1 MLTIDE
7 IKNISF
13 RKASFSGGYKAEDV
27 DAFIEEV
34 IASFEQLKK
43 EKTNLVHKIDRLA
56 TRLEEY
62 RADEETVRNALLT
75 SQKMSDACIKEAR
88 EKAAKIVRDA
98 EEKAQALLVEA
109 NNMTALEKENYLQL
123 QADAVNLRAEL
134 IELYRSHIQAIDD
147 LPTSV
152 DLEKA
157 EQEVNA
163 KYPTKPIEEPPV
175 QQPAY
180 AQPSY
185 PAQQPLYS
193 QTPYED
199 DSYAEEEEYTAPA
212 PVEEQ
217 PKPQFRQRAQRPQRQ
232 QPSRIAQQVQQQQ
245 QQPPQ
250 SDDGTKVAPKRPSK
264 FSHLKFGD
272 NYDVSAD

>member
-134 IELYRSHIQAIDD
+134 RLSRRSTRSTPPSPLRSLPYSSLLMRSLPIPRSSPCIPR
-147 LPTSV
+147 LPTRMTATPRKRS
-152 DLEKA
+152 
-157 EQEVNA
+157 
-163 KYPTKPIEEPPV
+163 T
-175 QQPAY
+175 
-180 AQPSY
+180 
-185 PAQQPLYS
+185 PLPLPLKS
-193 QTPYED
+193 
-199 DSYAEEEEYTAPA
+199 S
-212 PVEEQ
+212 
-217 PKPQFRQRAQRPQRQ
+217 
-232 QPSRIAQQVQQQQ
+232 PSRS
-245 QQPPQ
+245 
-250 SDDGTKVAPKRPSK
+250 SDREPRDPRDSSLPESPSR
-264 FSHLKFGD
+264 FSSSSSRRRATTALR
-272 NYDVSAD
+272 